1 MPVSTRAR
9 LVRWLLALLV
19 VSALMAMLLWPKA
32 TLVDTARVTQ
42 GPVRD
47 VVEAEGRTRLRDR
60 YVITAPIA
68 ANARRL
74 ELEPGDAVQ
83 SGQSLVTLEPMA
95 APALDARSRAEAV
108 ARIAAARGRAA
119 AAREAASAAA
129 AQARQAR
136 ADANRTQRLKRDQLV
151 SAATADQARVAA
163 EQAERETNSARFLE
177 ATARHELSAAQAVLT
192 HGSGERGSSVLQL
205 TSPVAGVV
213 LRRHFESARPVQPGE
228 PLLEIGDPD
237 GLEIEVD
244 VLSADAVRLR
254 PGMHVELVRWGETQP
269 LQGRVR
275 RIEPGGF
282 TKVSALGVEE
292 QRVWVIVDIT
302 SPHAQW
308 HHLGE
313 AYRVNARFM
322 LREANDTL
330 RIPASAVFF
339 DDGAT
344 AVFRVEQGK
353 ARRTPVVI
361 GLQGEGLA
369 DVRQG
374 LKSGDVVI
382 VHPDRSLSD
391 GDRVRV
397 RDN

>member
-9 LVRWLLALLV
+9 ALRWLLALLV
-19 VSALMAMLLWPKA
+19 VGALVALLLWPKA
-32 TLVDTARVTQ
+32 TLVDTARVAR
-42 GPVRD
+42 GPVRE

-60 YVITAPIA
+60 YIITAPIA
-68 ANARRL
+68 ATARRL

-83 SGQSLVTLEPMA
+83 VGQTLVTLEPMA
-95 APALDARSRAEAV
+95 APALDARARAEAQ
-108 ARIAAARGRAA
+108 ARIAAARGRWA
-119 AAREAASAAA
+119 AAREAAAARA

-136 ADANRTQRLKRDQLV
+136 ADADRMQRLKRDQLV
-151 SAATADQARVAA
+151 AAATADQARVAA
-163 EQAERETNSARFLE
+163 EQAEREANSAGFLE
-177 ATARHELSAAQAVLT
+177 ATARHELSAAQAVLA
-192 HGSGERGSSVLQL
+192 HGSGERGSGVLQL
-205 TSPVAGVV
+205 TAPVAGVL
-213 LRRHFESARPVQPGE
+213 LRRHFESARPVQSGE

-254 PGMHVELVRWGETQP
+254 TGMGVELVRWGEGQS

-275 RIEPGGF
+275 RIEPRGF

-302 SPHAQW
+302 SPHTQW
-308 HHLGE
+308 QHLGE
-313 AYRVNARFM
+313 AYRVNARFL

-330 RIPASAVFF
+330 RIPTSAVFV
-339 DDGAT
+339 DGDAA
-344 AVFRVEQGK
+344 AVFRIEQGK

-361 GLQGEGLA
+361 GLQGEGWA

-374 LKSGDVVI
+374 LSVGDAVI
-382 VHPDRSLSD
+382 VHPDRALSD
-391 GDRVRV
+391 GGRVRA
-397 RDN
+397 RSD